1 MVNDAIT
8 VVGDMDELAASRT
21 LAAVSLVPRSVGR
34 YLLIEE
40 IGKGGMGAVYSAFDP
55 ELERRVAIKLIDAR
69 AEPRARLRREAQA
82 IARVTH
88 PNVIAVYDVGEFEF
102 IERRGVYMVME
113 MVEGADLRA
122 WAGERRRSVAE
133 LLGVYVQAGRGL
145 DAAHRKGVVHRDFK
159 PANVLVAREGRVL
172 VLDFGLARGLGQGEV
187 DEHESAATLESAPD
201 DSTSGARASASSS
214 QASVSSLS
222 APLTRHGAVIGTP
235 RFMSPEQHQT
245 SIVDARSDQYS
256 FCLALYIDLYRRL
269 PFDESSFEALV
280 DDKLAGIRDWDA
292 PHVPAHVRAALQRG
306 LHPDPDQRWPDM
318 AGLVAALA
326 DDPRVRRRRVLALG
340 LGLTMLAGSIG
351 GAIAWD
357 RHALA
362 QCAERDAWLAGAW
375 DEPRRAALI
384 AAYDAS
390 GRSYAATA
398 RERALHE
405 LDAYADT
412 LARIQ
417 ADVCED
423 RHRERVEP
431 DIAAARSACLE
442 QRRERLGA
450 MAEQLG
456 NADARIVEHTV
467 ELLGALPA
475 AEPCATI
482 DTPLVEREVDPAAR
496 QAIERE
502 LFELELLAAAGDQPA
517 ALAGIAPVLTRAREL
532 DDPHTLMVALLQ
544 AGNLHAAARKQPE
557 AEALLGEAAR
567 LAERKGDHDIAID
580 ALLGLA
586 LTLEDMRGR
595 WDEAQRVLGLA
606 LAKYEHR
613 AGGSAGRWRFHY
625 AQAGI
630 HNQQK
635 RREQAR
641 VELELA
647 LTSARVDQG
656 AMTIAKILH
665 ALAMTETDLDL
676 LEAAERHARES
687 IELRIGVYGPDHPSL
702 MYPLRALARIAGER
716 KQPEQAL
723 VHLDRAIALG
733 ETRHGRDA
741 PGLIEPHTDRAK
753 ALRQLARFDEALAEY
768 VEAER
773 LARANGQT
781 AEEHLRMQ
789 SQLLVRLDRPSEAL
803 ERAELALAEHR
814 RVHGPDEQVPWLRAR
829 FFVHRGEALLANGRA
844 EAALLDFRRA
854 AELRAL
860 EDADGLLLRAWVGEG
875 ESELAL
881 ARPDAARNAF
891 ERARAHREAGHDDG
905 ELTSAWLDFGL
916 AKVAADPA
924 ERVQLCT
931 TAIAGFEAAG
941 DRVLAERVRAW
952 LTSPST
958 SGQSIDHRDASL
970 AAPR

>member
-1 MVNDAIT
+1 MPNDAIT
-8 VVGDMDELAASRT
+8 IVGDVDELAASRT
-21 LAAVSLVPRSVGR
+21 LAAVSLAPRSVGR

-40 IGKGGMGAVYSAFDP
+40 IGKGGMGSVYSAFDP

-102 IERRGVYMVME
+102 IDRRGVYMVME

-122 WAGERRRSVAE
+122 WAGERRRSVPE

-145 DAAHRKGVVHRDFK
+145 DAAHEKGVVHRDFK
-159 PANVLVAREGRVL
+159 PANVLVAKDGRVL
-172 VLDFGLARGLGQGEV
+172 VVDFGLARGLVHGEL
-187 DEHESAATLESAPD
+187 DERESAATLESAE

-214 QASVSSLS
+214 HASVSSLT

-280 DDKLAGIRDWDA
+280 DDKLAGVREWDA
-292 PHVPAHVRAALQRG
+292 PHVPAHVRTALQRG

-318 AGLVAALA
+318 ASLVAALA
-326 DDPRVRRRRVLALG
+326 DDPRVRRRRALALG
-340 LGLTMLAGSIG
+340 LGLSLLVGSLG

-362 QCAERDAWLAGAW
+362 QCADREAWLAGAW
-375 DEPRRAALI
+375 DESRRAAVI

-390 GRSYAATA
+390 ELGYAATA
-398 RERALHE
+398 RERALE
-405 LDAYADT
+405 QLDTHADT
-412 LARIQ
+412 LARIH

-431 DIAAARSACLE
+431 DILAARSACLE
-442 QRRERLGA
+442 QRRERLAA

-456 NADARIVEHTV
+456 SADARIVEHTV
-467 ELLGALPA
+467 EVLGALPA

-482 DTPLVEREVDPAAR
+482 DTPLVEPEVDPAAR
-496 QAIERE
+496 HAIERE
-502 LFELELLAAAGDQPA
+502 LFELELLAAAGNQPE
-517 ALAGIAPVLTRAREL
+517 ALAGIADVLARAREL
-532 DDPHTLMVALLQ
+532 GDAHTLLVALLQ
-544 AGNLHAAARKQPE
+544 AGNLHAAARKLPE
-557 AEALLGEAAR
+557 AEALLGEAAE
-567 LAERKGDHDIAID
+567 LAERSGDHDLAID

-586 LTLEDMRGR
+586 LTLEDLRGR
-595 WDEAQRVLGLA
+595 WDEAQRVLDLA

-635 RREQAR
+635 RREAAR
-641 VELELA
+641 AELELA
-647 LTSARVDQG
+647 LTSARVDQS

-665 ALAMTETDLDL
+665 ALAMTEVDLDQ
-676 LEAAERHARES
+676 LEAAEAHARES
-687 IELRIGVYGPDHPSL
+687 IDLRVGVYGPDHPSL

-733 ETRHGRDA
+733 EARHGRDA
-741 PGLIEPHTDRAK
+741 AGQIEPHTDRGK
-753 ALRQLARFDEALAEY
+753 TLRQLGRFGEALAEY

-789 SQLLVRLDRPSEAL
+789 SQLLVRLERPNEAL

-829 FFVHRGEALLANGRA
+829 FFVHRGEALLASGRA

-881 ARPDAARNAF
+881 ARPDAARRAF

-916 AKVAADPA
+916 AKVATDAA
-924 ERVQLCT
+924 ERERLCAV
-931 TAIAGFEAAG
+931 AIAGFEAAG
-941 DRVLAERVRAW
+941 DRELAERVRAW
-952 LTSPST
+952 LASPST
-958 SGQSIDHRDASL
+958 S
-970 AAPR
+970 APTSAPTSG